1 MFGYGGR
8 LLFVDLTTAVT
19 QIEPLDEAFARHYLG
34 GNGFAAK
41 LLYDRLRS
49 GIDPFDPGNLI
60 VFAVGP
66 ITDTTVVG
74 NSRACVAS
82 KSPLTG
88 LFFDSTFGGRFPATM
103 KRTGFDAIAVSG
115 RADRP
120 VYLLVDEAGASIKPA
135 EHLWGMTTIEAVQ
148 AIQAAEGPEADA
160 VAIGPAGEHLVRY
173 AAIAHYWKNREGLSG
188 RGGMGAVM
196 GSKRL
201 KALAVRGS
209 RKTEVADAVGL
220 KTLLAESHQPLKTG
234 TAALTGY
241 GTPFLVNA
249 TNTIGALG
257 TLNERTEVCEG
268 AYEISAE
275 RFKEVYFKKDTTC
288 LKCSVAC
295 GKTYQVQEGEF
306 AGTVAKMPEFE
317 TIFAL
322 GTMTGNLHA
331 ASLIKLNE
339 MCDYLGMD
347 TITLGVTFAF
357 VCEAIE
363 AGLISEAEVGMPL
376 RFGDYRAMVELTR
389 RTAYREG
396 FGSLLAEGSARIA
409 DRLGPEAQHFLYCSR
424 RLELPGHSAR
434 ALKGM
439 SIGYATGTRGGSHHD
454 TRPTMQYGKEFDR
467 KGVDGKP
474 RYAIRSQHFTAVDDS
489 LVLCRFTS
497 ERGFGMMLNDAYAR
511 MIGTITGWNLTV
523 SDVERIGERICNLER
538 AFNIREGL
546 SRKDDTLPYRVLHEP
561 IPSGPSRGMYCP
573 PAELNA
579 MLDEYYRLRGWS
591 RDGIPTAE
599 KLRELDLVFAIPAT

>member
-8 LLFVDLTTAVT
+8 ILFVDLSAATTR
-19 QIEPLDEAFARHYLG
+19 IEPLGETLARHYLG

-41 LLYDRLRS
+41 LLYDYLRP
-49 GIDPFDPGNLI
+49 GIDPFDPDNLV

-103 KRTGFDAIAVSG
+103 KRTGFDAIAISG

-120 VYLLVDEAGASIKPA
+120 VYLMVDEAGASIKPA
-135 EHLWGMTTIEAVQ
+135 QHLWGKTTIEAVQ

-160 VAIGPAGEHLVRY
+160 IAIGPAGEHLVRY

-188 RGGMGAVM
+188 RGGIGAVM
-196 GSKRL
+196 GAKRL
-201 KALAVRGS
+201 KALAVRGT
-209 RKTEVADAVGL
+209 RKTEVADAPGL
-220 KTLLAESHQPLKTG
+220 KALLSESHHPLKTG

-249 TNTIGALG
+249 ANAIGALG
-257 TLNERTEVCEG
+257 TLNERTEVCDG

-339 MCDYLGMD
+339 MCDHLGMD
-347 TITLGVTFAF
+347 TISLGVTLSF

-363 AGLISEAEVGMPL
+363 TGLISEAEVGLPL
-376 RFGDYRAMVELTR
+376 RFGDYRTMIELTR

-396 FGSLLAEGSARIA
+396 FGDLIAEGSARIA
-409 DRLGPEAQHFLYCSR
+409 ERLGTEAQRFLYCSR

-454 TRPTMQYGKEFDR
+454 TRPTMQYGKDFDR
-467 KGVDGKP
+467 RGVDGKP
-474 RYAIRSQHFTAVDDS
+474 QYAIRSQHFTAVDDS

-497 ERGFGMMLNDAYAR
+497 ERGFGMMLNDSYAR
-511 MIGTITGWNLTV
+511 MIGTITGWDLTV
-523 SDVERIGERICNLER
+523 GEVERIGERICNLER
-538 AFNIREGL
+538 AFNVREGL

-573 PAELNA
+573 PAELDA

-591 RDGIPTAE
+591 RDGIPTPE
-599 KLRELDLVFAIPAT
+599 KLRELELPLAIPAT